1 MKLLRGCVLLVLFIT
16 VGVFVALLVG
26 KSLVGDCE
34 EKDFDLKDN
43 LDFSYV
49 QEQNDKDTTSNIT
62 DDTNNNEDNT
72 EVTVSDII
80 DNVMPGIV
88 AITSKNVRV
97 EDSLFFGSFETESVS
112 VGSGIIISY
121 NSHEILIATN
131 YHVIESSSDI
141 TVTFFDEEIVTGQV
155 KGEDKSSDLAVI
167 SVKKADI
174 PTETI
179 QKIRVAALGDTS
191 KLRVGET
198 VIAVGNAMG
207 YGNSVTTGILS
218 AKDREIDISDSKV
231 MKLLQT
237 DAAINPGNSGGALIN
252 LKGEVIGINSIKY
265 VSAYTERV
273 GYAIPIDTAI
283 PILNEL
289 INYDE
294 VNEED
299 RGYLG
304 FTGRDVNDGFA
315 SRFGAPYGVY
325 VYEIEEDS
333 PAMESGLLTGDII
346 VSFNGVEVKTTDEIY
361 DILKYK
367 RVGDVCTLD
376 IYRFEKGKYVS
387 KKIEVELG
395 EKR

>member
-1 MKLLRGCVLLVLFIT
+1 MKFLRGCVLLVLFIT

-26 KSLVGDCE
+26 KSLIGDCE

>member
-1 MKLLRGCVLLVLFIT
+1 MKLFRGCVLVI
-16 VGVFVALLVG
+16 VFVSIGVITALLVG
-26 KSLVGDCE
+26 KNLLE
-34 EKDFDLKDN
+34 NHENKDFDLKDS

-49 QEQNDKDTTSNIT
+49 QEQNDKNASSDIMEDTYYNK
-62 DDTNNNEDNT
+62 DNT

-88 AITSKNVRV
+88 AITSKNVIV

-121 NSHEILIATN
+121 NNHEVLIATN
-131 YHVIESSSDI
+131 YHVIENSSDI

-155 KGEDKSSDLAVI
+155 KGEDKASDLAVL

-179 QKIRVAALGDTS
+179 KEIRVAALGDAQ

-207 YGNSVTTGILS
+207 YGNSVTVGILS

-304 FTGRDVNDGFA
+304 FTGRDIDDTFA
-315 SRFGAPYGVY
+315 SRFDAPYGVY
-325 VYEIEEDS
+325 VYEVEEDS
-333 PAMESGLLTGDII
+333 PAMKSGLLTGDII
-346 VSFNGVEVKTTDEIY
+346 VSFNGVEVRTMEEIY

-376 IYRFEKGKYVS
+376 IYRFEKGKYIPR
-387 KKIEVELG
+387 KIEVELG